1 MIVNLRMWTQGWDMD
16 DWVEI
21 TRADFARHRT
31 IHSHGTT
38 QICCLLS
45 FLLPELRFA
54 DFSGFIF
61 LYYFL

>member
-1 MIVNLRMWTQGWDMD
+1 MD

-21 TRADFARHRT
+21 TRADFARH
-31 IHSHGTT
+31 HMMPSHGTT
-38 QICCLLS
+38 QICSLLA

-61 LYYFL
+61 LY